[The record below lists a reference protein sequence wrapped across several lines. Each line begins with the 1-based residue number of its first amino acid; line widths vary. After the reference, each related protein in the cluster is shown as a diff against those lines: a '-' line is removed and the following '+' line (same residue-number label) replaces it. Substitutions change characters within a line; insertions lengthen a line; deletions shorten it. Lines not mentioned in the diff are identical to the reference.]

1 MPGKRAR
8 NTNKPRGKHAA
19 HAAPPAPKR
28 ASAPA
33 PNTPRPAQTPH
44 APQKPRP
51 AVPHVPTA
59 NQAVHP
65 GASASP
71 TAKVP
76 HTPAARPQGGQIP
89 VSREMPSAHPQA
101 QKTSKAKKAKRAKK
115 KRVPR
120 AFKIVITIILVVVL
134 AGGGFLVWD
143 YLFRYDDKQDFQGQ
157 WKIEGTNASIVITDS
172 EIKLTDSVSFGYELD
187 TFAKTIKYTYVN
199 YANEGSYVF
208 SPERDVLTITDVDPE
223 ANQGE
228 GNQSMRLLKV
238 SNQSTGEPETANNN
252 DTSDA
257 QTNGVGVIDGTES
270 PTQAE
275 RNEQAAGSAQGGD

>member
-1 MPGKRAR
+1 
-8 NTNKPRGKHAA
+8 
-19 HAAPPAPKR
+19 
-28 ASAPA
+28 
-33 PNTPRPAQTPH
+33 
-44 APQKPRP
+44 
-51 AVPHVPTA
+51 
-59 NQAVHP
+59 
-65 GASASP
+65 
-71 TAKVP
+71 
-76 HTPAARPQGGQIP
+76 
-89 VSREMPSAHPQA
+89 MPSAHPQA
-101 QKTSKAKKAKRAKK
+101 QKASKTKKAKRAKK

-120 AFKIVITIILVVVL
+120 TFKIVITVILLVVL
-134 AGGGFLVWD
+134 IGGGLLVWN

-208 SPERDVLTITDVDPE
+208 SPERDVLTITDVDPD
-223 ANQGE
+223 AKQGE
-228 GNQSMRLLKV
+228 ENQSMRLLKV
-238 SNQSTGEPETANNN
+238 SNQSTGEPETADNN

-275 RNEQAAGSAQGGD
+275 RNERAAASAQSGD

>member
-1 MPGKRAR
+1 MLGKRAR

-28 ASAPA
+28 ASATTPT
-33 PNTPRPAQTPH
+33 TPRPAQAPH

-51 AVPHVPTA
+51 AVPHAPAA
-59 NQAVHP
+59 NQAP
-65 GASASP
+65 RSGAGASP

-76 HTPAARPQGGQIP
+76 HAAAARPQGDQIP
-89 VSREMPSAHPQA
+89 VSKEIPSVRSQA
-101 QKTSKAKKAKRAKK
+101 QKPSSAKKAKKTKK
-115 KRVPR
+115 KRTSRV
-120 AFKIVITIILVVVL
+120 FKIIITIILLVVL
-134 AGGGFLVWD
+134 VGGGLLVWN

-208 SPERDVLTITDVDPE
+208 SSERDVLTITDVNPE
-223 ANQGE
+223 AKQGE
-228 GNQSMRLLKV
+228 ENQSMRLLKV
-238 SNQSTGEPETANNN
+238 SAQSTGEPETANNN

-275 RNEQAAGSAQGGD
+275 RNERSAGSAQSGD

>member
-1 MPGKRAR
+1 
-8 NTNKPRGKHAA
+8 
-19 HAAPPAPKR
+19 
-28 ASAPA
+28 
-33 PNTPRPAQTPH
+33 
-44 APQKPRP
+44 
-51 AVPHVPTA
+51 
-59 NQAVHP
+59 
-65 GASASP
+65 
-71 TAKVP
+71 
-76 HTPAARPQGGQIP
+76 
-89 VSREMPSAHPQA
+89 MPSAHPQA
-101 QKTSKAKKAKRAKK
+101 QKASKAKKAKRAKK

-228 GNQSMRLLKV
+228 GNQSMRLLNLE
-238 SNQSTGEPETANNN
+238 S
-252 DTSDA
+252 
-257 QTNGVGVIDGTES
+257 IDGRT
-270 PTQAE
+270 
-275 RNEQAAGSAQGGD
+275 RNRQQ

>member
-1 MPGKRAR
+1 
-8 NTNKPRGKHAA
+8 
-19 HAAPPAPKR
+19 
-28 ASAPA
+28 
-33 PNTPRPAQTPH
+33 
-44 APQKPRP
+44 
-51 AVPHVPTA
+51 
-59 NQAVHP
+59 
-65 GASASP
+65 
-71 TAKVP
+71 
-76 HTPAARPQGGQIP
+76 
-89 VSREMPSAHPQA
+89 MPSAHPQA

-115 KRVPR
+115 KRDPR
-120 AFKIVITIILVVVL
+120 AFKIVITIILVEVL

-143 YLFRYDDKQDFQGQ
+143 YLFRYDDKQDFKGK
-157 WKIEGTNASIVITDS
+157 WRYGGTTDTNVYTDTEYRITETGGFGS
-172 EIKLTDSVSFGYELD
+172 EKATY
-187 TFAKTIKYTYVN
+187 AKTIKYTYVN